1 MATLSPLTTFPA
13 AHNVSASS
21 YPSIDLLSPEQISHG
36 IDLFHSHVSA
46 FVPFIHR
53 PTFDPA
59 QTPELVLLGILS
71 ISLRYSPN
79 RAEGLDLAG
88 KCFRR
93 GRRILDVQ
101 DDNKASPLV
110 TAQALALLQVHAIMF
125 ACGEDTTYGLR
136 MRARGVEIARREGLM
151 DPLPDRAGSA
161 EDLGELWR
169 CFVRGEVHKRSVQS
183 SSSAKGAHR
192 SLATI
197 QCHRSME
204 RCSAWPVLC

>member
-1 MATLSPLTTFPA
+1 MATLSPLTTLAPSHHA
-13 AHNVSASS
+13 EASASS
-21 YPSIDLLSPEQISHG
+21 NYPSIDLLTPEQVSHG

-53 PTFDPA
+53 PTFDPT
-59 QTPELVLLGILS
+59 QTPEVVLLGILS

-79 RAEGLDLAG
+79 RAEGFDLAG

-101 DDNKASPLV
+101 DDSKASPLI

-169 CFVRGEVHKRSVQS
+169 CFVRAEVHKR
-183 SSSAKGAHR
+183 
-192 SLATI
+192 
-197 QCHRSME
+197 
-204 RCSAWPVLC
+204 